1 MALEWLTRGKP
12 SVFGMISGAV
22 AGLCTITP
30 ASGFVLPL
38 HGVIIGT
45 AAQKMSM
52 VMMI

>member
-1 MALEWLTRGKP
+1 VDDRG
-12 SVFGMISGAV
+12 SGSGAV
-22 AGLCTITP
+22 AGLGTIAP

-38 HGVIIGT
+38 HGVIIAT